1 MEQKTVSKVYEGIS
15 KIQGKIAK
23 VGLQKT
29 KAAALPYFF
38 RGIDDVINLITHL
51 MVEENIIM
59 APHYEVIKYER
70 VPQGTK
76 FITAVI
82 LRGTFTFYSTLD
94 GSKIECKAI
103 GEALDFSDKAANKA
117 MSAALKY
124 CLLQTFM
131 IPTDEAKDNELA
143 NPEVL
148 IIAETTKK
156 NSLANTEPVIIDND
170 KEHEEALSM
179 VMAEINDLEVG
190 VVRER
195 ALKALEKAKS
205 PQDLK
210 ELLGK
215 IKSLK
220 K

>member
-1 MEQKTVSKVYEGIS
+1 
-15 KIQGKIAK
+15 
-23 VGLQKT
+23 
-29 KAAALPYFF
+29 
-38 RGIDDVINLITHL
+38 
-51 MVEENIIM
+51 
-59 APHYEVIKYER
+59 
-70 VPQGTK
+70 
-76 FITAVI
+76 
-82 LRGTFTFYSTLD
+82 
-94 GSKIECKAI
+94 
-103 GEALDFSDKAANKA
+103 
-117 MSAALKY
+117 
-124 CLLQTFM
+124 M

-179 VMAEINDLEVG
+179 VMAEINTLEVG
-190 VVRER
+190 VVKER